1 MRKVLY
7 CTIQCRRSSTNN
19 IHIRPTLHARQS
31 ERNVGYSWNSSIQ
44 TRFSLRIVGCRQ
56 TIWETEST
64 RGGTCTFVS
73 EDEGGWV
80 GADGTDASV
89 DDETE
94 SAEVGCKERA
104 GGESPV
110 WGRTRQTKR
119 GAETM
124 GESRECVLRC
134 TEMWDLDSRMHQRG
148 KGTIE
153 VIGRKG
159 RDL

>member
-1 MRKVLY
+1 M
-7 CTIQCRRSSTNN
+7 
-19 IHIRPTLHARQS
+19 
-31 ERNVGYSWNSSIQ
+31 
-44 TRFSLRIVGCRQ
+44 GCRQ

-119 GAETM
+119 GAETV